1 MKRKII
7 VATITI
13 LLYLAIGYYIS
24 LPDYEVVNSMSFS
37 SENTRDTEIKVVVY
51 KLIDVD
57 KTVRR
62 IEEEHNKINGV
73 PTSLEINMYRSR
85 WFLRHGI
92 APFKTVRYE
101 YQ

>member
-7 VATITI
+7 TAAIAI
-13 LLYLAIGYYIS
+13 LLPLAAGYYIS

-37 SENTRDTEIKVVVY
+37 SQNTRDTEIKVAVY

-57 KTVRR
+57 GTVRH
-62 IEEEHNKINGV
+62 IEEEHNKVNGV

-92 APFKTVRYE
+92 GPFKTVRYE